1 MLTGGV
7 SVKMGIPLY
16 INMKSGRESL
26 RAVMASPSP
35 FEKEE
40 IKIGLSA

>member
-1 MLTGGV
+1 MLMLRV

-35 FEKEE
+35 IENEGF
-40 IKIGLSA
+40 KIGLSA